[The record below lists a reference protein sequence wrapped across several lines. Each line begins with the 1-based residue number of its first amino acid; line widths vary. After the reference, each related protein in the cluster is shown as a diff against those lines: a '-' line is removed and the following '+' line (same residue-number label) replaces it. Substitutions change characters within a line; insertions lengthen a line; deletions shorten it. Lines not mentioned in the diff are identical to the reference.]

1 MRLRTPLDIGQAIRD
16 TRRRLGLDQD
26 DLAKQVGVS
35 RKWLIDVERGK
46 PGAPIGLLLRT
57 LDALGLRVSLDT
69 NWTRKRPGK
78 PVSTIDIDRVLDRA
92 KADRNKDSRSK
103 WTGKS

>member
-16 TRRRLGLDQD
+16 SRRRLGLDQD
-26 DLAKQVGVS
+26 DLAKRVGVS

-69 NWTRKRPGK
+69 IGTSRKRPGK

-92 KADRNKDSRSK
+92 KGTRSK
-103 WTGKS
+103 